1 MKTAGARGKG
11 QGASEC
17 RRWCASAFL
26 LPLAPRPLPLLVRYL
41 LLSAFLCGYLF
52 LISGCADD
60 NKQPTTRLL
69 TMQEKQDV
77 MLRDPMGYK
86 PTTDKYD
93 ISGGKINRFDKSA
106 FKKDM
111 DNVLNP

>member
-1 MKTAGARGKG
+1 MKSKYRI
-11 QGASEC
+11 
-17 RRWCASAFL
+17 W
-26 LPLAPRPLPLLVRYL
+26 VRYL
-41 LLSAFLCGYLF
+41 RSSAFLCGYLV

-60 NKQPTTRLL
+60 NKQPTTRPM
-69 TMQEKQDV
+69 TVQEKQDA

-93 ISGGKINRFDKSA
+93 ISGGKINQFDKSA

>member
-1 MKTAGARGKG
+1 P
-11 QGASEC
+11 
-17 RRWCASAFL
+17 AFV
-26 LPLAPRPLPLLVRYL
+26 LPLAPCPLPLLVRYL
-41 LLSAFLCGYLF
+41 RLSAFICGNLF

-60 NKQPTTRLL
+60 NKQPTTRPL

-93 ISGGKINRFDKSA
+93 ISGGKINQFDKSA
-106 FKKDM
+106 FKKEIGRASCRERR
-111 DNVLNP
+111 